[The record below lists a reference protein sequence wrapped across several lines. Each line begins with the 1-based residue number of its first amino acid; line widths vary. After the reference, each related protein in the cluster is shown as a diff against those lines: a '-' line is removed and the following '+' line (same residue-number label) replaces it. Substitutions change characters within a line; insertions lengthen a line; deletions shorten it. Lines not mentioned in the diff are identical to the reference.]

1 MADDMGLKPCRIT
14 LHFRLT
20 VLSRVEFWGGSEIA
34 PQFIGSMSGD
44 SVSHDKPPIQSQGAF
59 NQRLAQ
65 GPGHHGGEPP
75 GFARISQG
83 KYGGRFLYDIP
94 QP

>member
-1 MADDMGLKPCRIT
+1 M
-14 LHFRLT
+14 
-20 VLSRVEFWGGSEIA
+20 VLSCVEFLGDAEVA
-34 PQFIGSMSGD
+34 PQAIGGASGYA
-44 SVSHDKPPIQSQGAF
+44 VSNDGPPIQSQGHVD
-59 NQRLAQ
+59 QCLAQ